1 MYKILIV
8 EDDLTIARSL
18 KNILEE
24 WGYEVRIIEDFKDI
38 MTPFVAFEP
47 HMVLL
52 DISLPYYNG
61 YHWCAAIRTLSKVP
75 ILFISSASDNLNIV
89 MAMNMGGDDFVAK
102 PFDSSVLVAKIQALM
117 RRAYSFIGQTHL
129 IQHKDVILNLNDTSL
144 NYKQHKL
151 ELTKNDF
158 RIIQTLM
165 ENAGKIV
172 SRDDLMTRLWE
183 GDHFIDDNT
192 LTVNITRLRKK
203 LEEIE
208 LSDYIVTKK
217 GVGYLIES

>member
-24 WGYEVRIIEDFKDI
+24 WGYEVRLIEDFKDV
-38 MTPFVAFEP
+38 MTLFVAFEP
-47 HMVLL
+47 HLVLL
-52 DISLPYYNG
+52 DISLPYFNG
-61 YHWCAAIRTLSKVP
+61 YHWCASIRTLSKVP
-75 ILFISSASDNLNIV
+75 IVFISSASDNLNIV

-102 PFDSSVLVAKIQALM
+102 PFDASVLVAKIQALM
-117 RRAYSFIGQTHL
+117 RRAYSFMGQTHL
-129 IQHKDVILNLNDTSL
+129 IQHKEVILNLNDTTLSH
-144 NYKQHKL
+144 KQYKL

-158 RIIQTLM
+158 RIIQMLM

-208 LSDYIVTKK
+208 LSDFIVTKK

>member
-1 MYKILIV
+1 
-8 EDDLTIARSL
+8 
-18 KNILEE
+18 
-24 WGYEVRIIEDFKDI
+24 
-38 MTPFVAFEP
+38 
-47 HMVLL
+47 
-52 DISLPYYNG
+52 
-61 YHWCAAIRTLSKVP
+61 
-75 ILFISSASDNLNIV
+75 

-102 PFDSSVLVAKIQALM
+102 PFDGSVLVAKIQALM

-129 IQHKDVILNLNDTSL
+129 IQHKAVILNLNDTSL
-144 NYKQHKL
+144 NYKQYKL

-203 LEEIE
+203 LEDIA
-208 LSDYIVTKK
+208 LCDFIVTKK
-217 GVGYLIES
+217 GVGYLIDS